1 MRLFFLFDMDGTIVD
16 NMDYHLIAWREFLKS
31 HGIEMTDEEL
41 HYKMRGTIEEGV
53 RRNLGEHLS
62 DEEVAALGFQKE
74 QMYRD
79 LYAPHLK
86 LIDGLE
92 DFLQTARKQNIKIA
106 LVTAANIHN
115 VNFTLDGLNIRTYFD
130 TIVTGDD
137 VKNGK
142 PDPEGFL
149 IAAERFGAKASE
161 CIVFEDSIHG
171 IRAADAAQMRT
182 MLIGDLV
189 KNDEMKGFP
198 FLLKKIYDYKNIQI
212 EEDFK

>member
-16 NMDYHLIAWREFLKS
+16 NMDYHLIAWREFLKL
-31 HGIEMTDEEL
+31 HGVEMSDEEL

-74 QMYRD
+74 QTYRD
-79 LYAPHLK
+79 LYAPHLR

-92 DFLQTARKQNIKIA
+92 IFLQTAKKDGVKIA
-106 LVTAANIHN
+106 LVTAANHHN
-115 VNFTLDGLNIRTYFD
+115 VDFTLDGLNIRHYFD

-142 PDPEGFL
+142 PNPEGFL
-149 IAAERFGAKASE
+149 IAAERFGAKPSE

-171 IRAADAAQMRT
+171 VRAADAAEMRT
-182 MLIGDLV
+182 ILIGDLV
-189 KNDEMKGFP
+189 KNEQMEGFN
-198 FLLKKIYDYKNIQI
+198 FLLKKIYDYNNIKTT
-212 EEDFK
+212 DFIA

>member
-1 MRLFFLFDMDGTIVD
+1 MYYLFDMDGTIVD
-16 NMDYHLIAWREFLKS
+16 NMDFHLIAWREFLKV
-31 HGIEMTDEEL
+31 HGVEMSDEEL

-86 LIDGLE
+86 AFDGFE
-92 DFLQTARKQNIKIA
+92 DFVKNAKQQGVKIA
-106 LVTAANIHN
+106 LVTAANHHN
-115 VNFTLDGLNIRTYFD
+115 VDFTLDGLNIRHYFD

-149 IAAERFGAKASE
+149 MAAERFGALPSE

-171 IRAADAAQMRT
+171 VRAADAAKMRT
-182 MLIGDLV
+182 IVIGDLF
-189 KNDEMKGFP
+189 KDEQMKDFP
-198 FLLKKIYDYKNIQI
+198 FLLKKIYDYKNLII
-212 EEDFK
+212 S

>member
-1 MRLFFLFDMDGTIVD
+1 MDGTIVD
-16 NMDYHLIAWREFLKS
+16 NMDFHLIAWREFLKT
-31 HGIEMTDEEL
+31 HGVEMSDEEL

-62 DEEVAALGFQKE
+62 DEEVAVLGFQKE

-86 LIDGLE
+86 AFDGFD
-92 DFLQTARKQNIKIA
+92 DFVKNAKQQGVKIA
-106 LVTAANIHN
+106 LVTAANHHN
-115 VNFTLDGLNIRTYFD
+115 VDFTLDGLNIRHYFD

-149 IAAERFGAKASE
+149 IAAERFGATPSE

-171 IRAADAAQMRT
+171 VRAADAAKMRT
-182 MLIGDLV
+182 IVIGNLFKD
-189 KNDEMKGFP
+189 KQMKDFP
-198 FLLKKIYDYKNIQI
+198 FLLKKIYDYKDLNI
-212 EEDFK
+212 E

>member
-31 HGIEMTDEEL
+31 HGVEMSDEEL

-79 LYAPHLK
+79 LYAPHLR

-92 DFLQTARKQNIKIA
+92 NFLQTAKKEGIKIA
-106 LVTAANIHN
+106 LVTAANRHN
-115 VNFTLDGLNIRTYFD
+115 VDFTLDGLNIRHYFD

-149 IAAERFGAKASE
+149 IAAERFGAEPSE

-171 IRAADAAQMRT
+171 VRAADAAEMRT
-182 MLIGDLV
+182 ILIGDLV
-189 KNDEMKGFP
+189 KNEQMEGFS
-198 FLLKKIYDYKNIQI
+198 FLLKKIYNYNNIKTS
-212 EEDFK
+212 DLS

>member
-1 MRLFFLFDMDGTIVD
+1 MYYLFDMDGTIVD
-16 NMDYHLIAWREFLKS
+16 NMDFHLIAWREFLKT
-31 HGIEMTDEEL
+31 HGVEMSDEEL

-62 DEEVAALGFQKE
+62 DEEVAVLGFQKE

-86 LIDGLE
+86 AFDGFD
-92 DFLQTARKQNIKIA
+92 DFVKNAKQQGVKIA
-106 LVTAANIHN
+106 LVTAANHHN
-115 VNFTLDGLNIRTYFD
+115 VDFTLDGLNIRHYFD

-149 IAAERFGAKASE
+149 IAAERFGATPSE

-171 IRAADAAQMRT
+171 VRAADAAKMRT
-182 MLIGDLV
+182 IVIGNLF
-189 KNDEMKGFP
+189 KDEQMKDFP
-198 FLLKKIYDYKNIQI
+198 FLLKKIYDYKDLNI
-212 EEDFK
+212 E

>member
-1 MRLFFLFDMDGTIVD
+1 MYYLFDMDGTIVD
-16 NMDYHLIAWREFLKS
+16 NMDFHLIAWREFLKA
-31 HGIEMTDEEL
+31 HGVEMSDEEL

-86 LIDGLE
+86 AFDGFD
-92 DFLQTARKQNIKIA
+92 DFVKNAKQQGVKIA
-106 LVTAANIHN
+106 LVTAANHHN
-115 VNFTLDGLNIRTYFD
+115 VDFTLDGLNIRHYFD

-149 IAAERFGAKASE
+149 IAAERFGATPSE

-171 IRAADAAQMRT
+171 VRAADAAKMRT
-182 MLIGDLV
+182 IVIGDLF
-189 KNDEMKGFP
+189 KDEQMKDFP
-198 FLLKKIYDYKNIQI
+198 FLLKKIYDYKDLII
-212 EEDFK
+212 S